1 MCDHKKYSFQY
12 PAFCLAQDTTTPQ
25 SDTTT
30 PVPNPCEGITLSDCV
45 IDAEII
51 VGSNPFPPSL
61 CQKQCELIDTC
72 TYWRHDGTT
81 CYYLN
86 SDYHQDCATFSG
98 PVDADILSCLQV
110 DQSTCGAIIEEECVY
125 EGRDGKCAHV
135 EEHFPH
141 SYYFSHLGGWSSSDL
156 RCVGMWGVLSGIIST
171 WYWLHFL
178 IWFLQNLVDF
188 GFDVT
193 AFVFDAP
200 MEECQVYT
208 SSYSKTCSGLGGPAT
223 APNLDV
229 CLQWSDFIFMLMDLS
244 IILHI
249 KNRNI
254 LCMVTLHL
262 LLWMGNIHTCTRT
275 GSDCVHKYI
284 QSTFENNYCVK

>member
-1 MCDHKKYSFQY
+1 MIFNFVNINKILFSYLLS
-12 PAFCLAQDTTTPQ
+12 ASAQDTTTPP
-25 SDTTT
+25 SDSTT

-125 EGRDGKCAHV
+125 EGRDGKSTQCRAIFYILAISVTLEVGPHQISDV
-135 EEHFPH
+135 LECEE
-141 SYYFSHLGGWSSSDL
+141 Y
-156 RCVGMWGVLSGIIST
+156 
-171 WYWLHFL
+171 
-178 IWFLQNLVDF
+178 
-188 GFDVT
+188 
-193 AFVFDAP
+193 
-200 MEECQVYT
+200 CQVYFQ
-208 SSYSKTCSGLGGPAT
+208 
-223 APNLDV
+223 LD
-229 CLQWSDFIFMLMDLS
+229 SD
-244 IILHI
+244 
-249 KNRNI
+249 
-254 LCMVTLHL
+254 
-262 LLWMGNIHTCTRT
+262 
-275 GSDCVHKYI
+275 
-284 QSTFENNYCVK
+284 STF